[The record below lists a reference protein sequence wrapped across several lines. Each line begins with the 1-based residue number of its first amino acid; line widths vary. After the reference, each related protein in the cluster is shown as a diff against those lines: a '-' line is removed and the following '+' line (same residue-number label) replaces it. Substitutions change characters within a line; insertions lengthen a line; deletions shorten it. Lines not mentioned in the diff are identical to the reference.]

1 LTAVPAAVISGHA
14 TVVGGQAA
22 AGAGLAV
29 LAPLAAAAC
38 FGIASVVQQVGARR
52 AAPSSSGLGGRRFG
66 PALLLGLARQPLY
79 LLGLALDGAGFAL
92 TLVGL
97 RHLPVFLVEAA
108 VASAV
113 VVTAVLA
120 GRYLGDRLTRQHWS
134 LVGAVVV
141 GLTLAGA
148 AAEPGVR
155 STPGGAGTALLAAGL
170 PLLALAGVLVD
181 RRHASAAPG
190 RRPAGAA
197 VLGALAGVGFGG
209 FALAGRLMPAGN
221 GFTGSLAEPVLWLAV
236 LYAVLGLGLY
246 GAALQRGSV
255 TAVTAVAMAA
265 EALFPSAV
273 GLLLLSD
280 RTRPGLG
287 SAAAAGFA
295 LTVGAAL
302 ALAASRSAEVPAG
315 RPEAVTF

>member
-1 LTAVPAAVISGHA
+1 MTAPAAAVGRLAVPGP
-14 TVVGGQAA
+14 
-22 AGAGLAV
+22 GLAV

-38 FGIASVVQQVGARR
+38 FGVASVVQQVGARR
-52 AAPSSSGLGGRRFG
+52 ASLSPSGVGGRRFG
-66 PALLLGLARQPLY
+66 PALLLDLGRQPLY
-79 LLGLALDGAGFAL
+79 LVGLALDGAGFAL

-97 RHLPVFLVEAA
+97 RRLPVFLVEAA

-120 GRYLGDRLTRQHWS
+120 GRYLGDRLTRHHWS

-148 AAEPGVR
+148 AAEPGAR
-155 STPGGAGTALLAAGL
+155 STPGGPGAALLAAGL

-181 RRHASAAPG
+181 RRHRAAAPG
-190 RRPAGAA
+190 GRPADAA

-209 FALAGRLMPAGN
+209 FALAGRLMPAGS
-221 GFTGSLAEPVLWLAV
+221 GFAGSLAEPVLWVAV
-236 LYAVLGLGLY
+236 LYALLGLGLY

-265 EALFPSAV
+265 EALFPSVV

-287 SAAAAGFA
+287 SAAVAGFA

-302 ALAASRSAEVPAG
+302 ALAVSRSAAVPAG
-315 RPEAVTF
+315 CAEAVTP